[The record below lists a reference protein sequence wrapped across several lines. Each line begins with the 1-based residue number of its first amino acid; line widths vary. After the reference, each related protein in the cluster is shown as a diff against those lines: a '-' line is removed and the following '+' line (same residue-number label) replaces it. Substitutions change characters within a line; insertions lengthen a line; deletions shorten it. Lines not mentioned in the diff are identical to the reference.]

1 MDLVKGFEEP
11 HLVALLE
18 WVWRRTKRELD
29 TAGRELA
36 PDLRPSHVRLIS
48 ITPAGGMRLGDLA
61 TKAGM
66 TAQSLGEFVDT
77 LNRAGYTE
85 VVPDPADRRARLVRP
100 TQRGVQLGL
109 AMNAKVHELE
119 ELWSQEFSNRQ
130 WQDFRQV
137 LTTLG
142 RVTAPVGTSNAI
154 ISPNR

>member
-66 TAQSLGEFVDT
+66 TAQSLGELVDT

-100 TQRGVQLGL
+100 TERGAQLAL
-109 AMNAKVHELE
+109 AMNAKARELE

-130 WQDFRQV
+130 WQEFRQV
-137 LTTLG
+137 LNTLG

-154 ISPNR
+154 VSPNR

>member
-1 MDLVKGFEEP
+1 MDLVKGCEEP

-18 WVWRRTKRELD
+18 RVCRRTKHELD
-29 TAGRELA
+29 KAARELA

-100 TQRGVQLGL
+100 TERGAQLAL
-109 AMNAKVHELE
+109 AMDAKARELE

-130 WQDFRQV
+130 WQDFRRV

>member
-1 MDLVKGFEEP
+1 MDLVKDLEGP
-11 HLVALLE
+11 PLVALLE
-18 WVWRRTKRELD
+18 RLWRRTKRELD
-29 TAGRELA
+29 KAARELA

-48 ITPAGGMRLGDLA
+48 ITPAGGLRLGDLA

-100 TQRGVQLGL
+100 THRGVQVGL

-119 ELWSQEFSNRQ
+119 DLWSQEFSTRQ
-130 WQDFRQV
+130 WQEFRHV
-137 LTTLG
+137 LTTLDG
-142 RVTAPVGTSNAI
+142 
-154 ISPNR
+154 

>member
-66 TAQSLGEFVDT
+66 TAQSLGELVDT

-85 VVPDPADRRARLVRP
+85 VIPDPADRCRND
-100 TQRGVQLGL
+100 GVQLVGGRRRNAQQVINGHCGL
-109 AMNAKVHELE
+109 GH
-119 ELWSQEFSNRQ
+119 
-130 WQDFRQV
+130 
-137 LTTLG
+137 
-142 RVTAPVGTSNAI
+142 RVPS
-154 ISPNR
+154 S